1 MLCIMLVASRLHVS
15 EAYPGLPSMLWKD
28 FAVCLQFG
36 IRFPRK
42 RWIGVCSMSW
52 NNLLKLSLLCAEDND
67 SSFSISQIEEVKASL
82 VSQFDAVAAGDIS
95 LKKNRVEEKRNQ
107 LRRESKILLDYTR
120 KAITRLTY
128 LKITLQQLEDEVSP
142 YEQRYM
148 LQHANYK
155 KGSSPFFGCIVGRV
169 TNRIID
175 GKFTLS
181 GVDYSL
187 PINKPPNSLHE
198 SNCSNR
204 NEECDRWVSL
214 NVFEARKNHREK
226 GAFGLAHIEVENAS
240 SHPILFHRQFP
251 QDLQYLEIDFL
262 EFSPSEVATR
272 MTISFARETQ
282 TVDK

>member
-1 MLCIMLVASRLHVS
+1 MLSGGSVLVASRLHVS

-42 RWIGVCSMSW
+42 QWIGVCSMSW

-82 VSQFDAVAAGDIS
+82 VSQFDAVAGDIS

-107 LRRESKILLDYTR
+107 LQRESKILLDYTR
-120 KAITRLTY
+120 KAITR
-128 LKITLQQLEDEVSP
+128 TLQQLEDEVSP
-142 YEQRYM
+142 YEQRYV

-155 KGSSPFFGCIVGRV
+155 KGSSPFFGCIVGQV

-187 PINKPPNSLHE
+187 PINKPPNSLHG

-214 NVFEARKNHREK
+214 NVFEARKNREK
-226 GAFGLAHIEVENAS
+226 GAFGLVHIEVENAS
-240 SHPILFHRQFP
+240 K
-251 QDLQYLEIDFL
+251 IDFL